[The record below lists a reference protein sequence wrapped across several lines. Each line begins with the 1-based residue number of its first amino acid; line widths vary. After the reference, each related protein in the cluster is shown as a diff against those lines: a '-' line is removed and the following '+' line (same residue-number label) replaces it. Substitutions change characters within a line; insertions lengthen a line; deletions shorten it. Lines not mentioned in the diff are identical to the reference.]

1 MTTTERFGSSDES
14 VGAARAFVAGTIPD
28 VTTDIRD
35 SVALMVSELA
45 TNALVHATGGFEV
58 VVDRSDHEVFV
69 SISDR
74 GEGTP
79 VLQAPP
85 SSEPHGRGLRIV
97 DTLSDGWG
105 ISPLSDGGRH
115 GKTVWFRM
123 SLTPSDG
130 NGDRDG
136 DGDAMAGGTGT
147 RRPDRGER
155 R

>member
-1 MTTTERFGSSDES
+1 MTTTERFDSADES
-14 VGAARAFVAGTIPD
+14 VGAARAFVAGAIPD
-28 VTTDIRD
+28 VSTDIRD

-58 VVDRSDHEVFV
+58 VVDRSDREVFV

-85 SSEPHGRGLRIV
+85 STEPHGRGLRIV

-105 ISPLSDGGRH
+105 ISPLPDGGRH

-123 SLTPSDG
+123 SLTRSEG
-130 NGDRDG
+130 DG
-136 DGDAMAGGTGT
+136 DGDVDAMAGGTGT
-147 RRPDRGER
+147 RRLHRGER